1 MKKIKILFIH
11 PNFPGQFKHL
21 INELVKTPNAELAFI
36 TSKPDADMEG
46 VNIQVYETPKID
58 NGKTHR
64 YLRGAHSNL
73 YTAQEV
79 TKSGLLL
86 KQSGFIPD
94 AVVGHIGWSS
104 TIFMKE
110 LFPKTKVIA
119 YCEWFF
125 RPETAW
131 ETFAGEPLSIDKKAS
146 IKIQNTSTILGLQDM
161 DVGVSPM
168 RWQRDTHPEYARRNI
183 EIIHEGIDTE
193 VCKPRSRSHLNIPG
207 ANLPKDAKIV
217 TYISRSLEPARGFFT
232 FMESVQELCKLD
244 KDVQFVVVGR
254 ERSAYSQSTGSGP
267 SYKEQA
273 LERYDCDWSRVHFT
287 GKLSYEHYL
296 QVLSNSMVHI
306 YLSSPLFLSWSML
319 EAMAC
324 GCTLVSSNNAPVT
337 EVIEHDVNG
346 RLVSFFDAKNL
357 SKEVHGLLN
366 DRATAKRLANAARQ
380 TILNKYDLKICVSQW
395 KSLLIRTIYGD
406 Q

>member
-1 MKKIKILFIH
+1 MKKIKILFVH

-21 INELVKTPNAELAFI
+21 IDDLVKTPNAELAFI
-36 TSKPDADMEG
+36 TSNSKAEMKG
-46 VNIQVYETPKID
+46 VNIQVYKVPEID

-64 YLRGAHSNL
+64 YLRGTHSNV
-73 YTAQEV
+73 YAAQEV
-79 TKSGLLL
+79 TKSALILQ
-86 KQSGFIPD
+86 QSGFTPD
-94 AVVGHIGWSS
+94 LVVGHIGWSL

-110 LFPKTKVIA
+110 LFPKTKIVG

-131 ETFAGEPLSIDKKAS
+131 ETFAGEHLSLDKKAS
-146 IKIQNTSTILGLQDM
+146 IKLQNAPTLLSLPDI

-168 RWQRDTHPEYARRNI
+168 RWQRDTHPEYARRKI
-183 EIIHEGIDTE
+183 EIVHEGIDTE
-193 VCKPRSRSHLNIPG
+193 VCQPKPRTHLKVPG
-207 ANLPKDAKIV
+207 ANLSKDTTIV

-254 ERSAYSQSTGSGP
+254 ERSAYSQSTGAGP
-267 SYKEQA
+267 SYKDQA
-273 LERYDCDWSRVHFT
+273 LEKYDCDWSRIHFT

-296 QVLSNSMVHI
+296 EVLRNSSVHI
-306 YLSSPLFLSWSML
+306 YLSCPLFLSWSML

-346 RLVSFFDAKNL
+346 RLVPFFDAKKL
-357 SKEVHGLLN
+357 SEEVNSLLK
-366 DRATAKRLANAARQ
+366 DKVAAKRLAKAARE
-380 TILNKYDLKICVSQW
+380 TITDKYDLKSCVSQW
-395 KSLLIRTIYGD
+395 KRLLIRTLTND
-406 Q
+406 E